1 MSRSNLHT
9 SPPRPPPL
17 SVHGSAFLIRAYPL
31 CKFTRLAY
39 RVNDLRA
46 TLSASVPH
54 ARPGRSSKPPALA
67 LEHRLVSMD
76 AYDTHRQIE
85 NTSQLR
91 LDTLKSLY
99 EDRLRSLTAQLAY
112 AYQSVSNDGVLAQ
125 LAADGASAHFVP
137 ARREEIIFDLLHS
150 EREQVIGRLIRDLAK
165 AEAEAKQSFLAV
177 QAHRQQKEETDTQIL
192 ELEQRLAAAAAERDE
207 YKQTAERCRAEV
219 ETANKRLAA
228 GQAALDWE
236 RAEMAQSVD
245 YLKEAVALRVRP
257 AVGGG
262 RGMMGNTIGG
272 TGRGREGAH
281 NSSGMRRS
289 QTGWGGLGS
298 PHRRGGLYSA
308 AQ

>member
-1 MSRSNLHT
+1 
-9 SPPRPPPL
+9 
-17 SVHGSAFLIRAYPL
+17 
-31 CKFTRLAY
+31 
-39 RVNDLRA
+39 
-46 TLSASVPH
+46 
-54 ARPGRSSKPPALA
+54 
-67 LEHRLVSMD
+67 MD

-99 EDRLRSLTAQLAY
+99 EDRLTSLTAQLAY

-125 LAADGASAHFVP
+125 LAANEASARFVP

-192 ELEQRLAAAAAERDE
+192 ELEKRLAAAATERDE

-228 GQAALDWE
+228 GQAEMDWE

-245 YLKEAVALRVRP
+245 YLKKAVALRV
-257 AVGGG
+257 GG
-262 RGMMGNTIGG
+262 RNTIGG
-272 TGRGREGAH
+272 TGRGREGTH
-281 NSSGMRRS
+281 TRSGVRRS
-289 QTGWGGLGS
+289 QTGWGRDSGGIGS